1 MNSIKIGKSHR
12 KINKF
17 LLDAFNYGIE
27 KIRPN
32 KILNKYI
39 SANDKEIIVKTKK
52 KVFRYSDIGRI
63 YILCIGKASTEMAIA
78 TKEILKKLKTK
89 VNKGVIVVNKE
100 NYRNVSGFNSF
111 VSGHPIPNKEGKRA
125 ADFVKNYLND
135 ITANDII
142 LIFISGGGS
151 ALFNSPV
158 KEITLRD
165 KINVNKL
172 LIESGADIKEI
183 NTVRKHLS
191 TIKGGNLIKYCF
203 PARVH
208 SFILSDVVGDDLS
221 SIASGL
227 TVPDNTYFTD
237 VRKVLRKYKLW
248 STIPVKVKSFISKGL
263 KNKEIETPKKGN
275 TIFKNVQNT
284 LIGSNTIYLNYL
296 KEFCDKKKVNSIIW
310 KRNIEGNVKKLA
322 TMFVHDLSKKKLNKP
337 VIFLSGGES
346 TVKVSGNGIGGRNQE
361 FALYFVKEIQKRKL
375 NTKFTLLSL
384 GTDGKD
390 GPTDAAGAIV
400 DQNTFNLIKKS
411 KIDFLKE
418 LDNNNSYKILKKIGC
433 LVIMDGTNTNVAD
446 VQMLALI

>member
-1 MNSIKIGKSHR
+1 M
-12 KINKF
+12 
-17 LLDAFNYGIE
+17 
-27 KIRPN
+27 
-32 KILNKYI
+32 
-39 SANDKEIIVKTKK
+39 
-52 KVFRYSDIGRI
+52 
-63 YILCIGKASTEMAIA
+63 
-78 TKEILKKLKTK
+78 
-89 VNKGVIVVNKE
+89 
-100 NYRNVSGFNSF
+100 
-111 VSGHPIPNKEGKRA
+111 
-125 ADFVKNYLND
+125 
-135 ITANDII
+135 
-142 LIFISGGGS
+142 
-151 ALFNSPV
+151 
-158 KEITLRD
+158 
-165 KINVNKL
+165 
-172 LIESGADIKEI
+172 
-183 NTVRKHLS
+183 
-191 TIKGGNLIKYCF
+191 
-203 PARVH
+203 
-208 SFILSDVVGDDLS
+208 S

-375 NTKFTLLSL
+375 KTKFTLLSL

-390 GPTDAAGAIV
+390 GPTNAAGAIV
-400 DQNTFNLIKKS
+400 DQNTFNLIQKS
-411 KIDFLKE
+411 KIDFLNE

-446 VQMLALI
+446 IQMLALI